1 MYLQVIY
8 STLSIIAIPMLLTSI
23 QIAIENP
30 GLPLGLSDITPGWKK
45 KSIQAVLM
53 VFFPVTILLL
63 RLQQQLTL
71 KKRERIQD
79 GQNYYLL
86 GEFDR
91 LNKMLMKMEA
101 QRMKAMKM
109 DIAFEV
115 CHQIFLNICLV
126 LFATSDTRTETG
138 MEALFN
144 NEGKDDF
151 SGISNLTLFVI
162 STIISVLSF
171 VCSFITVHANH
182 SPWKTKVVVG
192 VYGILNLALRNLGM
206 IVAFISSLGLM
217 NVLRH
222 YQAERIPFR
231 VSSFVLSI
239 INSQYSQ
246 TISKWSTNQKGV
258 FRILF

>member
-1 MYLQVIY
+1 MYLQVSY

-91 LNKMLMKMEA
+91 LNKMLQKLDA

-109 DIAFEV
+109 DIAFEL

-138 MEALFN
+138 MEALVH
-144 NEGKDDF
+144 NEGKDEF
-151 SGISNLTLFVI
+151 S
-162 STIISVLSF
+162 
-171 VCSFITVHANH
+171 
-182 SPWKTKVVVG
+182 
-192 VYGILNLALRNLGM
+192 
-206 IVAFISSLGLM
+206 
-217 NVLRH
+217 
-222 YQAERIPFR
+222 
-231 VSSFVLSI
+231 
-239 INSQYSQ
+239 
-246 TISKWSTNQKGV
+246 
-258 FRILF
+258 

>member
-1 MYLQVIY
+1 MQVIY

-23 QIAIENP
+23 QVAIKNP

-45 KSIQAVLM
+45 KIVQTLLM

-91 LNKMLMKMEA
+91 LSKLLMQMEA

-109 DIAFEV
+109 DIAFEI

-144 NEGKDDF
+144 NKGTDDF
-151 SGISNLTLFVI
+151 VGVSNLALFVI
-162 STIISVLSF
+162 STVISVLSF
-171 VCSFITVHANH
+171 LYTFITVHANY
-182 SPWKTKVVVG
+182 SPWKTKIAVG
-192 VYGILNLALRNLGM
+192 VYGMLNLALRNLGM

-222 YQAERIPFR
+222 YQAERIPF
-231 VSSFVLSI
+231 VS
-239 INSQYSQ
+239 
-246 TISKWSTNQKGV
+246 
-258 FRILF
+258 

>member
-109 DIAFEV
+109 DIAFEL

-144 NEGKDDF
+144 NEGIDDF
-151 SGISNLTLFVI
+151 SGISNLTIFII
-162 STIISVLSF
+162 STVISVLSF
-171 VCSFITVHANH
+171 VYSFITVHANH
-182 SPWKTKVVVG
+182 SPWKTKVAVG

-222 YQAERIPFR
+222 YQAERIPFSVDFS

-239 INSQYSQ
+239 IHSQ
-246 TISKWSTNQKGV
+246 
-258 FRILF
+258 